1 MSFSPFD
8 NIMMEMGMGTM
19 EQYMRTMEQEMMYCN
34 EEARKL
40 YKYLCSEL
48 QDFADKGMIE
58 LAPHPMNYC
67 IRPWKIPGKS
77 LFGGISVSVPSDSCG
92 NRMEDGVG
100 PTQLPSTFEIA
111 LLGSSL
117 HNIVHYDPDK
127 HKDRPEYHEYKKLGY
142 EDIRSFSSYEEVL
155 EEIKRL
161 IAWKDTIVASTA
173 TAVSSSTATNS
184 SSSAK
189 VADIRT

>member
-1 MSFSPFD
+1 MNFSSLD
-8 NIMMEMGMGTM
+8 KMMMGMGSI
-19 EQYMRTMEQEMMYCN
+19 EQYIQNLQKEMMYCS
-34 EEARKL
+34 EEARRL

-48 QDFADKGMIE
+48 HDFADKGMIE
-58 LAPHPMNYC
+58 LAPHPMNHC

-77 LFGGISVSVPSDSCG
+77 LFGGISVSVPSDRCG
-92 NRMEDGVG
+92 NRMVDGVG
-100 PTQLPSTFEIA
+100 PTQRPSTFEIA

-117 HNIVHYDPDK
+117 ENLVYYGRDEYEDH
-127 HKDRPEYHEYKKLGY
+127 PEYKELNY
-142 EDIRSFSSYEEVL
+142 EDVRSFSSYEEVL

-173 TAVSSSTATNS
+173 TNS

-189 VADIRT
+189 VADIST